1 MSLQSGVGV
10 IVLVGVVVGV
20 KVIVGV
26 GVAGILMKNV
36 TSSTADTSPS
46 SSVDCACIR

>member
-10 IVLVGVVVGV
+10 IVIVGVVVGV

-36 TSSTADTSPS
+36 TSSTVELTPS
-46 SSVDCACIR
+46 SSVD